1 MNPHTVLIGRNDLR
15 SFRNLNRRELNLG
28 LAYPNSVRISKGLSY
43 ISAAPKRWHC
53 QAVSSGRKFSPCVE
67 VPPGLTP
74 ANWGNNPRIYALTG
88 IRILLAISYPA

>member
-53 QAVSSGRKFSPCVE
+53 QAVCQRPQIFPVRRSTTWTHAGKLGKQSEDICF
-67 VPPGLTP
+67 
-74 ANWGNNPRIYALTG
+74 NG